1 MFYKMERGPVKYGGR
16 TRMGEQKIDQVSKQ
30 EMVTSLQAGDVT
42 EYTLD
47 TRSFILEMNTLV
59 WS

>member
-1 MFYKMERGPVKYGGR
+1 MEEGLEQ
-16 TRMGEQKIDQVSKQ
+16 GEQKIDQFSKQ